1 MPARRCGVCGGGLPR
16 GAAFCP
22 HCGGRVADELP
33 QGPAAVAEP
42 HLYGVT
48 PPMTLLALALAVLAA
63 GVVLL
68 VRERPV
74 LGAAM
79 IALALV
85 LAAAFVGA
93 ARRKPAAASTGA
105 SGRLRERA
113 RLTRT
118 TLSTRAATRRDLGRL
133 LREREELRSARDRL
147 VKRLGRAVY
156 EGDDSASQSLRSELE
171 ELDGAY
177 AAKEAEMQAVT
188 ERARDR
194 LEQARLETQQ
204 TEMVEL
210 PGEPGTPPPTVPE
223 PTPHPS
229 PVPAPVPV
237 PEPTPVPV
245 PEPTPVPHEP
255 PAPPTIPE
263 PTPAPSPEPG
273 PETPEADAPRG
284 RTKRRRG

>member
-1 MPARRCGVCGGGLPR
+1 
-16 GAAFCP
+16 
-22 HCGGRVADELP
+22 VADDMP
-33 QGPAAVAEP
+33 SGPAAAAEP

-48 PPMTLLALALAVLAA
+48 PPMTLLALALALLAA

-68 VRERPV
+68 VRDRPV
-74 LGAAM
+74 LGAAL

-93 ARRKPAAASTGA
+93 TRRKPAGGTAGA

-113 RLTRT
+113 RVART
-118 TLSTRAATRRDLGRL
+118 SLSTRADARRELGRL
-133 LREREELRSARDRL
+133 LREREELRTARERL
-147 VKRLGRAVY
+147 VQRLGAAVY
-156 EGDDSASQSLRSELE
+156 EGDETASESLRSELA
-171 ELDGAY
+171 ELDQAY
-177 AAKEAEMQAVT
+177 EAKEAEMQSVT

-210 PGEPGTPPPTVPE
+210 PGEPDVPPPTVPE
-223 PTPHPS
+223 PTPQPS
-229 PVPAPVPV
+229 PIPAPVPV

-255 PAPPTIPE
+255 PSPPAIPE

-273 PETPEADAPRG
+273 PATPEADAPRG
-284 RTKRRRG
+284 RTRRRRG